1 MVETVTAVGMV
12 ISSMAI
18 SEYDKRLVILTKEF
32 GKITAFARGA
42 RKPTSPFLGGSQ
54 PMAFGEFTLY
64 RGRNAY
70 TITEMKI
77 SDYFSNTMN
86 NIDSMYM
93 GMYFLELAD
102 YYGREG
108 IEASET
114 LKLLYLSMKSL
125 SRNKIPQDLIRC
137 VYELKTLVINGEY
150 PNVFSCGNC
159 GGKDGLDYF
168 DISHDTMLCK
178 NCHGNISG
186 DKILNVP
193 PTGSVRRG
201 TFLSD
206 SSVYALQFIVVTPV
220 NKLFSFTV
228 TEEVLEQMK
237 RVVKS
242 YMDKVIDK
250 KFNSLE
256 FL

>member
-1 MVETVTAVGMV
+1 MVETVTALGMV

-18 SEYDKRLVILTKEF
+18 GEYDKRLVIITKEF

-42 RKPTSPFLGGSQ
+42 RKPNSPFLGGSQ

-70 TITEMKI
+70 TVTGMKI
-77 SDYFSNTMN
+77 SDYFSNSMTD
-86 NIDSMYM
+86 IDSMYM
-93 GMYFLELAD
+93 GMYFLELAG

-114 LKLLYLSMKSL
+114 LKLLYMAMKAL
-125 SRNKIPQDLIRC
+125 TKNRIPVDLIRC
-137 VYELKTLVINGEY
+137 IYELKTLVINGEY

-159 GGKDGLDYF
+159 GEKQELDYF
-168 DISHDTMLCK
+168 EIIT
-178 NCHGNISG
+178 
-186 DKILNVP
+186 
-193 PTGSVRRG
+193 
-201 TFLSD
+201 D
-206 SSVYALQFIVVTPV
+206 STVYALQFIVVTPV
-220 NKLFSFTV
+220 DKLFSFTV
-228 TEEVLEQMK
+228 TDIVLKQLK
-237 RVVKS
+237 HIIGS

>member
-1 MVETVTAVGMV
+1 MVETVTAVGIV
-12 ISSMAI
+12 ISSMPI

-42 RKPTSPFLGGSQ
+42 RKPASRFLGGSQ

-70 TITEMKI
+70 TVTEMKI
-77 SDYFSNTMN
+77 SDYFSNTMAD
-86 NIDSMYM
+86 IDSMYL

-102 YYGREG
+102 YYEREG
-108 IEASET
+108 IEAAET
-114 LKLLYLSMKSL
+114 LKLLYMSMKAL
-125 SRNKIPQDLIRC
+125 SADNIAKDLIRC
-137 VYELKTLVINGEY
+137 IYELRTLVINGEY

-159 GGKDGLDYF
+159 NAKENLDYF
-168 DISHDTMLCK
+168 DYIHNTMLCK
-178 NCHGNISG
+178 NCHGKVKPDKLIS
-186 DKILNVP
+186 N
-193 PTGSVRRG
+193 SA
-201 TFLSD
+201 
-206 SSVYALQFIVVTPV
+206 VYALQFIVVTPV

-228 TEEVLEQMK
+228 TEQVLEQMK
-237 RVVKS
+237 GVIRG
-242 YMDKVIDK
+242 YMDKIIDK